1 MDTQVN
7 LSITG
12 AIDETMWAEV
22 FPGRRAS
29 NAKVLETKG
38 AWPVPGR
45 DTWSLWPELS
55 ELSVEGDGQTATPRG
70 RGGHMRPS
78 SCLR

>member
-1 MDTQVN
+1 MSTQVN

-12 AIDETMWAEV
+12 AIDEMWAEV
-22 FPGRRAS
+22 FPGQRAG

-38 AWPVPGR
+38 ARRVPGR

-55 ELSVEGDGQTATPRG
+55 ELGVVGDGQMATPRG

>member
-1 MDTQVN
+1 MKLDVGRG
-7 LSITG
+7 LS
-12 AIDETMWAEV
+12 
-22 FPGRRAS
+22 GRRAS

-55 ELSVEGDGQTATPRG
+55 ELSVER
-70 RGGHMRPS
+70 
-78 SCLR
+78 